1 MKYLKYVNR
10 TIIAVKT
17 INQPNLHNIDL
28 FKQLLWD
35 DFFHLSNLFKPAL
48 WDIFFQHLWYLAWW
62 FPGARANFNL
72 ISIPIGN
79 IFFAG
84 IFFLINPRV
93 FQKIKARRALK
104 INAQERPCILCMIGP
119 RGAAYFLLSSATF
132 LTSFSE
138 QHRRTFNYCIPLS
151 AAHWSSIL
159 GNWIFRP
166 RPNWEILNLIPCLHF
181 SAVLSPRNAARA
193 GLDSAAGLLR
203 ADAAARVQLWRLW
216 LNLNFSI
223 SADAAVCV
231 ESHSLFLFACRNMIV
246 YALIN
251 PRKKRLHID
260 ILTVCDRCCDFLLL
274 NLSISISCHPSTDH
288 ACIYVFLRI
297 TRRDDY
303 MCVLHVKILFKIAPK
318 KEKFLQHNK
327 PFLVLLKICGFLTS
341 QNEHLILP
349 VPRGELK
356 CCYVYPAAIRF
367 FAIACYHVRNFM
379 DLQM

>member
-1 MKYLKYVNR
+1 MHKSGRVYFAHDWSPGRRLFLALFGDFPHFIFR
-10 TIIAVKT
+10 TT
-17 INQPNLHNIDL
+17 SSNL
-28 FKQLLWD
+28 QLLHSS
-35 DFFHLSNLFKPAL
+35 FCSAL
-48 WDIFFQHLWYLAWW
+48 VIHSWKLN
-62 FPGARANFNL
+62 FPPKAKLRNSQFN
-72 ISIPIGN
+72 SV
-79 IFFAG
+79 FA
-84 IFFLINPRV
+84 F
-93 FQKIKARRALK
+93 
-104 INAQERPCILCMIGP
+104 
-119 RGAAYFLLSSATF
+119 
-132 LTSFSE
+132 
-138 QHRRTFNYCIPLS
+138 
-151 AAHWSSIL
+151 
-159 GNWIFRP
+159 
-166 RPNWEILNLIPCLHF
+166 F

-356 CCYVYPAAIRF
+356 CCCVYPAGIRF